1 MDIGLSRS
9 TSTIAQTDTCLWH
22 EPSTMTPTAWDLHP
36 KCAAYHTTPANF
48 AISPPTGAVPLEKRT
63 GTLGKPTFRSTE
75 GMTQFME
82 SDNSYTS
89 TETTD
94 FPADTLGMST
104 FGVMRLDPAT
114 VAASGART
122 GNGICHVRFSG
133 TSDTTLQVLA
143 SNVSKN
149 WPHANDWIIIGNSY
163 AYDDDGTGSLG
174 YPGSTDGDPGAY
186 YYCNDETVL
195 TAATPAATS
204 YTVENWVNWD
214 ISDGVA
220 HISEIVTFKH
230 PLTIEEINELK
241 KYFQY
246 KYNYLFDT

>member
-1 MDIGLSRS
+1 
-9 TSTIAQTDTCLWH
+9 
-22 EPSTMTPTAWDLHP
+22 
-36 KCAAYHTTPANF
+36 
-48 AISPPTGAVPLEKRT
+48 
-63 GTLGKPTFRSTE
+63 
-75 GMTQFME
+75 
-82 SDNSYTS
+82 
-89 TETTD
+89 
-94 FPADTLGMST
+94 MST

-149 WPHANDWIIIGNSY
+149 WAKANDWIIIGNSY
-163 AYDDDGTGSLG
+163 AYDDDGTGTEG
-174 YPGSTDGDPGAY
+174 YPGATDGGPGAY

-214 ISDGVA
+214 VSDGVA
-220 HISEIVTFKH
+220 HMSEIVVFKH